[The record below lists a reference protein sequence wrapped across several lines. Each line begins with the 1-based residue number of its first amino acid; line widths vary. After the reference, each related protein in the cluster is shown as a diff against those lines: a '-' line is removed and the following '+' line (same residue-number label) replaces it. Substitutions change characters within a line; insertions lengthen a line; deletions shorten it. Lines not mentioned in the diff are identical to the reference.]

1 MYFAIYAPYNRRCH
15 LQLQSWPAEPAD
27 RHWRVNPQAKSES
40 QGQHTRVS
48 RRKVAWH
55 ARILSRLFARGS
67 SGAAPAM
74 LCSQSRLLGQANS
87 CCSAPRALAPS
98 RLPRS
103 ASQPGS
109 LFGTAAAAA
118 LAVSPAQPAMAHHA
132 PDSLRSSAST
142 PAKRRASVVTPATA
156 VAHAPPAAAQ
166 PAAAATRRGRPP
178 KKSSS
183 SSPAST
189 ASGSPSQTL
198 RQVPCVG
205 PKNEALFRE
214 KGVHTVQQLQL
225 VHAQNG
231 GNPEATKAFLQV
243 CGALAGACASEAP

>member
-1 MYFAIYAPYNRRCH
+1 M
-15 LQLQSWPAEPAD
+15 
-27 RHWRVNPQAKSES
+27 NPQAKSES

-103 ASQPGS
+103 ASQPDS
-109 LFGTAAAAA
+109 MFGTAATAA

-132 PDSLRSSAST
+132 PDSLRSSTST
-142 PAKRRASVVTPATA
+142 TAKRRASVVTPAAA

-183 SSPAST
+183 STSTPPSST
-189 ASGSPSQTL
+189 ASAAPSQTL
-198 RQVPCVG
+198 RQVPCIG

-243 CGALAGACASEAP
+243 CGALAGACASEAQ

>member
-1 MYFAIYAPYNRRCH
+1 MYFAICAPYNRRCH
-15 LQLQSWPAEPAD
+15 LQQQSWPAEPAD

-55 ARILSRLFARGS
+55 ARILSRLLARGS
-67 SGAAPAM
+67 SGAASAM

-87 CCSAPRALAPS
+87 CCSASRALAPS

-103 ASQPGS
+103 ASQTGS

-132 PDSLRSSAST
+132 PDSLRSSTST
-142 PAKRRASVVTPATA
+142 TAKRRASVVTSATA

-183 SSPAST
+183 SSSAPSSAVS
-189 ASGSPSQTL
+189 ASPSQTL

-243 CGALAGACASEAP
+243 CEAVA